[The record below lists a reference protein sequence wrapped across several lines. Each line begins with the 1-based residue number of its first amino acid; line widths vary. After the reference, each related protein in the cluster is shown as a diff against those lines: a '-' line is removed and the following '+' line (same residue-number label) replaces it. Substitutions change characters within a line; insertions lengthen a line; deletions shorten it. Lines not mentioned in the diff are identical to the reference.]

1 MNEVSHTSLCAVGA
15 AIVRWS
21 GAYADGVLGAAVLA
35 LPGVAPDVPL
45 AGLDEDESLDVGAEE
60 PESAVDAADV
70 DVVDFLDPPESVL

>member
-1 MNEVSHTSLCAVGA
+1 
-15 AIVRWS
+15 
-21 GAYADGVLGAAVLA
+21 
-35 LPGVAPDVPL
+35 VPL